1 MLFRWNLLIVHIVP
15 VAAIR
20 KSILVKGIVS
30 EPWPA
35 GGPNP
40 PGRGGLPADG
50 SFYGRRI
57 RSDSRSTDSCKR
69 TIDVEAGGNAM
80 RRPPEVG
87 LVVLLLLGTSGC
99 AGFQRLNGL
108 PSDAPRSD
116 GDKASSARFSWW
128 GPRAPRGGGSAD
140 SEADLPATSQP
151 APHLVATGPSGDVWP
166 ESQSEWMARN
176 FPRISRLWKQDTT
189 HGRHQVDDQASRS
202 QASRGTPRSGDATA
216 AAARADGEVH
226 PADSRAVDDPPA
238 AAANPSS
245 QPSRR
250 RQPPRTSAHPVVT
263 SPPHSLPESTGDVY
277 LDVSGASS
285 RPGAAPLPTSKPTVR
300 PRQI

>member
-40 PGRGGLPADG
+40 PGRGGLPADR

-128 GPRAPRGGGSAD
+128 GP
-140 SEADLPATSQP
+140 Q
-151 APHLVATGPSGDVWP
+151 
-166 ESQSEWMARN
+166 
-176 FPRISRLWKQDTT
+176 
-189 HGRHQVDDQASRS
+189 
-202 QASRGTPRSGDATA
+202 
-216 AAARADGEVH
+216 
-226 PADSRAVDDPPA
+226 
-238 AAANPSS
+238 
-245 QPSRR
+245 
-250 RQPPRTSAHPVVT
+250 
-263 SPPHSLPESTGDVY
+263 
-277 LDVSGASS
+277 
-285 RPGAAPLPTSKPTVR
+285 RPGAAEAPTPRRISRQRASRRLISSRPVPQGTCGQSRSRSGWLGISRVSAGCGSKIRRMAGARWMIRPAGHKRAGEHRDREMR
-300 PRQI
+300 PRRRRGLMARSTRPIRVRSTILLPPQPTPHPSPAAGASRRARRPIRL